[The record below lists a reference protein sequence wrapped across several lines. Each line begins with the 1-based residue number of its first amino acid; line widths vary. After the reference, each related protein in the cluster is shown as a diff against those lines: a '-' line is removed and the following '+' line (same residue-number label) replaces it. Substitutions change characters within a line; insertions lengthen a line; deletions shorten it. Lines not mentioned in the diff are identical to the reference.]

1 MILDA
6 NVPCRTRTEAIR
18 KIVHGLPELGY
29 DGCVLNNEI
38 STKVS
43 SADRCAIEPFD
54 TAPLGR
60 RIPAKLGIQSTAHFR
75 QYTRISC
82 PLDNDHQL
90 APFTTGNAVHALLCC
105 EGLLC
110 LLGLGTQVLRSYDL
124 VAVRPA
130 TGALFAKCCT
140 TLEIDI
146 ISLDMSAKLPFH
158 LRPQLVRLSSRPEP
172 CEEPVCRWPRQLP
185 EVWCLSCVTRSC
197 SRTSHLEGGR

>member
-90 APFTTGNAVHALLCC
+90 APFTTGNAVHPPL
-105 EGLLC
+105 
-110 LLGLGTQVLRSYDL
+110 
-124 VAVRPA
+124 
-130 TGALFAKCCT
+130 
-140 TLEIDI
+140 
-146 ISLDMSAKLPFH
+146 
-158 LRPQLVRLSSRPEP
+158 
-172 CEEPVCRWPRQLP
+172 
-185 EVWCLSCVTRSC
+185 
-197 SRTSHLEGGR
+197 